1 MLLVSISGPGS
12 AISPNFYKRMP
23 HTFSSSSLPQTS
35 PDLLS
40 PSSDTTA
47 PTPNALSPTS
57 PSGEAPS
64 LVQSTSFLDSVPVT
78 LTLEPRDW
86 LGEEGGSGVSGGG
99 GAGGPAQRAVSSA
112 SSLGAVS
119 KGQPTDGRGGLP
131 SKSLEVEL
139 RRRPGEGFGFVIA
152 SQDVVNGGELG
163 FCLTHIL
170 FLPYTA
176 GSSVHLPIEHKYG

>member
-1 MLLVSISGPGS
+1 
-12 AISPNFYKRMP
+12 MP

-57 PSGEAPS
+57 PSGETPS
-64 LVQSTSFLDSVPVT
+64 LVQSTSFLDSIPVT

-86 LGEEGGSGVSGGG
+86 LGEEVGSGGG
-99 GAGGPAQRAVSSA
+99 SGAGGPAPRAVSSA

-152 SQDVVNGGELG
+152 SQDVVNGGELSL
-163 FCLTHIL
+163 CLTHVL
-170 FLPYTA
+170 FLPYTV
-176 GSSVHLPIEHKYG
+176 GSSVSLPIEHKYG